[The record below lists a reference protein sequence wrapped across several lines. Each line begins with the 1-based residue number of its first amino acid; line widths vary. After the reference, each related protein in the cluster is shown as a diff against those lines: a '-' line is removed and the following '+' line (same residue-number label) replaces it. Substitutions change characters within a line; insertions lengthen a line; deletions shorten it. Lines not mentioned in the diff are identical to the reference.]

1 MVAIMFPHQIQQK
14 ISLALKTINQSQSNS
29 VVEPQKRTV
38 RFTPQQTQFLEAL
51 QQSLGGKASFNDA
64 VSHLVNLGMQI
75 NEDPFFSYHQAKWQ
89 IDDLFKF
96 HIIPSIFI
104 NTLLKAI
111 NIPEINETK
120 INSKDALIQL
130 LSPHVDK
137 LAKFFNVS
145 SAYLKGSNP
154 FPYVMPYAQ
163 PFYHGLLEQMERD
176 SITEF
181 QPIYSLLKYTCP
193 ESVGIDTAL
202 YVKIEYQLDLYKSIN
217 VVKPIGLYAA
227 DDVEVIQYAEMA
239 QTLRWRCFNF
249 TIDLNTLNRFS
260 MGTFLPEQ
268 AGRGLPCLTQ

>member
-1 MVAIMFPHQIQQK
+1 MLPHHLQQK
-14 ISLALKTINQSQSNS
+14 ISLALKQNIQVQSNN
-29 VVEPQKRTV
+29 VDEPQKRTV

-64 VSHLVNLGMQI
+64 VSHLVNLGMQM
-75 NEDPFFSYHQAKWQ
+75 NEDPFFAYHQAKWQ
-89 IDDLFKF
+89 IDDVFKF

-111 NIPEINETK
+111 GIPEINGTK
-120 INSKDALIQL
+120 VNSKDALFQML
-130 LSPHVDK
+130 RPHIDK

-145 SAYLKGSNP
+145 SAYLKGEKP

-163 PFYHGLLEQMERD
+163 PFHHGLLEQMERD

-227 DDVEVIQYAEMA
+227 SDIEVIQYEEMA

-249 TIDLNTLNRFS
+249 AIDLNTLNRFS

-268 AGRGLPCLTQ
+268 PGRSLPCLSQ

>member
-1 MVAIMFPHQIQQK
+1 MFPHQLQQK

-260 MGTFLPEQ
+260 MGTFLPAQ